1 MEDNLDLIFTFHIV
15 HIITEGDI
23 VTSSSQALNAN
34 LNCKRAAALAQEG
47 TFGCIKTH
55 HFKTMT
61 NN

>member
-23 VTSSSQALNAN
+23 VTSLSQALNAN

-47 TFGCIKTH
+47 TF
-55 HFKTMT
+55 
-61 NN
+61 